1 MSDEEFEGGEL
12 IFSGNAN
19 WSLQGRKEE
28 GAKFDGVN
36 QHTLWSFHRLKP
48 LIGVKITK
56 VFSGPIASHCVALS
70 NNGHCYTWGRNEN
83 GQLGHGHDIN
93 VYNPTIVKVP
103 GGKTIKG
110 GSCGPHHTL
119 LYSVSGELYSAG
131 AGKCGQ
137 LGLGRTYDKMK
148 SLSVVNLPSVV
159 KTGCGRDFSMAV
171 DSEGVIYSF
180 GHPEYGCLGNG
191 TDGKSLERAG
201 KFTYEFVKTPTPVD
215 TSAFPDVNF
224 VDVAC
229 GAQHTIAMDKDG
241 RLYSWGFGAYGRLGL
256 KTNKD
261 QYTPQ
266 AIELFHEEPPPPNP
280 DLPKFMQRQAPK
292 IRAKQITCGD
302 SASFAVVGEP
312 YFCLYMWGITKKSGE
327 AFMYPKQSI
336 QVSGWR
342 IRSVACGKTS
352 TICSSK
358 RTLITWGPSPTYGEL
373 GYGSGEGVKKSSTV
387 SKAVDDLEG
396 AMVEQVAA
404 GLCHSLAI
412 VRLDDPKGPKIVDAL
427 PVFEP
432 DEVQDL
438 LKASNSSES
447 RPRKKKKTT

>member
-1 MSDEEFEGGEL
+1 MLF
-12 IFSGNAN
+12 FN
-19 WSLQGRKEE
+19 
-28 GAKFDGVN
+28 
-36 QHTLWSFHRLKP
+36 
-48 LIGVKITK
+48 
-56 VFSGPIASHCVALS
+56 
-70 NNGHCYTWGRNEN
+70 
-83 GQLGHGHDIN
+83 
-93 VYNPTIVKVP
+93 
-103 GGKTIKG
+103 
-110 GSCGPHHTL
+110 
-119 LYSVSGELYSAG
+119 
-131 AGKCGQ
+131 
-137 LGLGRTYDKMK
+137 
-148 SLSVVNLPSVV
+148 
-159 KTGCGRDFSMAV
+159 
-171 DSEGVIYSF
+171 
-180 GHPEYGCLGNG
+180 
-191 TDGKSLERAG
+191 
-201 KFTYEFVKTPTPVD
+201 
-215 TSAFPDVNF
+215 
-224 VDVAC
+224 
-229 GAQHTIAMDKDG
+229 
-241 RLYSWGFGAYGRLGL
+241 
-256 KTNKD
+256 

-358 RTLITWGPSPTYGEL
+358 RTLITWWVVYYHKKTSSNIILLTRGPSPTYGEL